1 MINPTLVAEVSH
13 IWGVLDTPQTDWA
26 EYGARLETVG
36 KLADNQAVQGFG
48 RLAVMLDMEIQT
60 APTIEDLITARQ
72 DLLREIWHW
81 LLWAALPGDPM
92 DDLKEGFI
100 RLSEHRD
107 FFAKAQDVGRDW
119 DRLESLDLA
128 LANIEQG
135 IQRLE
140 ARI

>member
-1 MINPTLVAEVSH
+1 MINPTLVAEVTHVWS
-13 IWGVLDTPQTDWA
+13 VLDTPQTDWS

-72 DLLREIWHW
+72 DLLVEIYHW
-81 LLWAALPGDPM
+81 LQWAGLPGDPM
-92 DDLKEGFI
+92 DDLKRGFI
-100 RLSEHRD
+100 RLGEVVDYLADNGSAHIQG
-107 FFAKAQDVGRDW
+107 AV
-119 DRLESLDLA
+119 A
-128 LANIEQG
+128 LARKDVEQG